1 MEDARRGKRGAPRSP
16 PAPAATALEKMSAVS
31 AQAAG
36 LAGGTCPAEPRGGL
50 RCLACCRIRPSGSV
64 PPWEIGFC
72 EDALG
77 LNSCWIDRLAS
88 RVKLCLCSG
97 SPCSCLVLSKP
108 MPVDFH
114 RGSGGHRGAIPI
126 QPLHWLGKRSRPDAA
141 LCSGASAG
149 VVVGQ
154 GCIWEPTAGMRD
166 WVRFVDPKS
175 C

>member
-1 MEDARRGKRGAPRSP
+1 MLGVGSGEPPGLPPRLLPRLWKKCQRSRRRQRGWH
-16 PAPAATALEKMSAVS
+16 
-31 AQAAG
+31 
-36 LAGGTCPAEPRGGL
+36 GGTCPAEPRGGL

-108 MPVDFH
+108 MPADFH

>member
-1 MEDARRGKRGAPRSP
+1 MLGVGSGEPPGLPPRLLPRLWKKCQRSRRRQRGWH
-16 PAPAATALEKMSAVS
+16 
-31 AQAAG
+31 
-36 LAGGTCPAEPRGGL
+36 GGTCPAEPRGGL

-108 MPVDFH
+108 MPADFH
-114 RGSGGHRGAIPI
+114 RGSGGHRGVIPI

>member
-1 MEDARRGKRGAPRSP
+1 MLGVGSGEPPGLPPRLLPRLWKKCQRSRRRQRGWH
-16 PAPAATALEKMSAVS
+16 
-31 AQAAG
+31 
-36 LAGGTCPAEPRGGL
+36 GGTCPAEPRGGL

-108 MPVDFH
+108 MPADFH

-126 QPLHWLGKRSRPDAA
+126 QPFHWLGKRSRPDAA

>member
-1 MEDARRGKRGAPRSP
+1 MLGVGSGEPPGLPPRLLPRLWKKCQRSRRRQRGWH
-16 PAPAATALEKMSAVS
+16 
-31 AQAAG
+31 
-36 LAGGTCPAEPRGGL
+36 GGTCPAEPRGGL

-108 MPVDFH
+108 MLVDFH
-114 RGSGGHRGAIPI
+114 RGSGGHRGVIPI